1 MRPAAFVV
9 LTLLLLP
16 VTMTKPAGAG
26 SGGLVVLVAGDE
38 AAPDSFS
45 RQDRAHLPV
54 QAEIV
59 RQLGALGYRVV
70 GNLADHDDLDNNGR
84 VRIADEEWLAAARM
98 DIHPPADILVL
109 VRIDAEARA
118 RAYSKSIATRLA
130 ARILDVPTGEH
141 LGDTSVEMP
150 APRQL
155 PLDCAAACLVGVA
168 REQAASLGS
177 GFAEAV
183 TSVIEGGDTDRD
195 WIIGIENFAF
205 GDVDHIAEYLAA
217 FPGFTSMERRDI
229 HAGNVLVSYR
239 SSASRTVLQ
248 RNLMRMQ
255 EYLRLRGDLNLS
267 GKGFIIRK
275 FQPSAPP

>member
-118 RAYSKSIATRLA
+118 RAYSKSMATRLA

-195 WIIGIENFAF
+195 WIIGIENFTF

-239 SSASRTVLQ
+239 SSASRTELQ

-255 EYLRLRGDLNLS
+255 EYLRLRGDLSLS
-267 GKGFIIRK
+267 GKGFVIRK
-275 FQPSAPP
+275 LQPSAPP